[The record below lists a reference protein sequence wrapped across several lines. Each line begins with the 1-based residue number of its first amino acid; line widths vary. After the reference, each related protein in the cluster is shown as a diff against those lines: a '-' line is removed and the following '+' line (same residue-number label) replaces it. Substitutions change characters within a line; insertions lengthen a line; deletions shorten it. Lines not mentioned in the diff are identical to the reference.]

1 MKKILLT
8 LVTAAAL
15 PGCLKNKNES
25 TFTCNYDEC
34 ALKAPA
40 AEIDSV
46 KRYLAAQN
54 ITNAVEHC
62 SGLFYVIDSVG
73 TGESPTVCSGVSVR
87 YRGTLTNGNVFVSS
101 NTSTPYWALNG
112 LVRGWVNGLP
122 KIKQGGGM
130 HLYVP
135 PTLGYGAQLKRDNY
149 GNVLIP
155 ANSIMIFDV
164 KLVGVVKPQ

>member
-1 MKKILLT
+1 MKKFLLP

-15 PGCLKNKNES
+15 TGCLKNES
-25 TFTCNYDEC
+25 EQTFTCNYDEC

-62 SGLFYVIDSVG
+62 SGLLYVIDSVG
-73 TGESPTVCSGVSVR
+73 TGQSPTVCSGVSVR
-87 YRGTLTNGNVFVSS
+87 YKGMLTNGNVFDSS
-101 NTSTPYWALNG
+101 NTSTPFMALNG

-130 HLYVP
+130 RLYVP
-135 PTLGYGAQLKRDNY
+135 PTLGYGAQVRRDNN

-155 ANSIMIFDV
+155 ANSIMVFEV
-164 KLVGVVKPQ
+164 KLDGVAQ